1 MRLEHSF
8 IFPLPNGLHAR
19 PATRLQELANP
30 FQADI
35 RFLNRRSGREADA
48 KSVLSLVSADV
59 KHGDPCLLAFTGPE
73 ADAARDAF
81 IAFLAGGFLRCDEP
95 LVPAPA
101 PVGSAFLPRSLR
113 QAQPEDWLG
122 GAILC
127 PGIGWGK
134 ALVFGGLGPAPA
146 PQNQTAGEPRKE
158 VEEFRRAVESV
169 SADLDRAISQSA
181 NPQAR
186 GVLQAHRAML
196 RDSALAAKV
205 EALIAEGSTTAAQA
219 IVAAGEFFSA
229 TLRAAESLYL
239 RERALDISDVCHRLL
254 AAIGGQAATAATVSL
269 RGPTVCVAPNLTPG
283 QLLALDR
290 RYLQALVLGEAGAT
304 SHTIILARSFGIP
317 TLGGVPEAPQ
327 RLSSGQEVIVD
338 ANCGILI
345 PRVSPSVARHYQREQ
360 HAAELRQARWQTF
373 QHQPAVTSDGRR
385 IEVGANVASA
395 DEAARAFQSGAEG
408 IGLFRTEMLFLDRAC
423 APSEEEQ
430 TAVYSALAQAAAGR
444 SVIVRLFDI
453 GGDKP
458 APYLGLPQEKNPF
471 LGHRGVRLYS
481 DFAGL
486 VKTQLRAILRAAV
499 HGPLKIMVPMISR
512 AEEMRAV
519 KALLAEAREELV
531 AGAIRCERPVEL
543 GAMLEIPA
551 VAFAMPELCRDADF
565 FSIGT
570 NDLAQYFFA
579 ADRDNPKVAPMHSP
593 AHPAF
598 LRLLK
603 QLVVQA
609 HAQNRWVG
617 LCGGMAEIPALLP
630 ILLGLGLDE
639 ISLSIPRLGP
649 TKGAIRQLPDAACRV
664 VLNQALSSATEAEVG
679 RCLQAFRAGPG
690 GMPLLI
696 PQLVM
701 LDSDAR
707 TKGEVIRELVHAL
720 QLESRTSQPDLVEE
734 EIWLREESYSTGFG
748 RGFAIPH
755 CQSEHLSANTLA
767 VLKTREP
774 IDWGSLDN
782 QPVRNVLLL
791 AIRKDQADREHLK
804 VLARLSRLLMRDEFQ
819 DRLRTETNSES
830 LAVFIQ
836 ESIYE

>member
-1 MRLEHSF
+1 
-8 IFPLPNGLHAR
+8 
-19 PATRLQELANP
+19 
-30 FQADI
+30 
-35 RFLNRRSGREADA
+35 
-48 KSVLSLVSADV
+48 
-59 KHGDPCLLAFTGPE
+59 
-73 ADAARDAF
+73 
-81 IAFLAGGFLRCDEP
+81 
-95 LVPAPA
+95 
-101 PVGSAFLPRSLR
+101 
-113 QAQPEDWLG
+113 
-122 GAILC
+122 
-127 PGIGWGK
+127 
-134 ALVFGGLGPAPA
+134 
-146 PQNQTAGEPRKE
+146 
-158 VEEFRRAVESV
+158 
-169 SADLDRAISQSA
+169 
-181 NPQAR
+181 
-186 GVLQAHRAML
+186 
-196 RDSALAAKV
+196 
-205 EALIAEGSTTAAQA
+205 
-219 IVAAGEFFSA
+219 
-229 TLRAAESLYL
+229 
-239 RERALDISDVCHRLL
+239 
-254 AAIGGQAATAATVSL
+254 
-269 RGPTVCVAPNLTPG
+269 
-283 QLLALDR
+283 
-290 RYLQALVLGEAGAT
+290 
-304 SHTIILARSFGIP
+304 
-317 TLGGVPEAPQ
+317 
-327 RLSSGQEVIVD
+327 
-338 ANCGILI
+338 
-345 PRVSPSVARHYQREQ
+345 
-360 HAAELRQARWQTF
+360 
-373 QHQPAVTSDGRR
+373 
-385 IEVGANVASA
+385 
-395 DEAARAFQSGAEG
+395 
-408 IGLFRTEMLFLDRAC
+408 
-423 APSEEEQ
+423 
-430 TAVYSALAQAAAGR
+430 
-444 SVIVRLFDI
+444 
-453 GGDKP
+453 
-458 APYLGLPQEKNPF
+458 
-471 LGHRGVRLYS
+471 
-481 DFAGL
+481 
-486 VKTQLRAILRAAV
+486 
-499 HGPLKIMVPMISR
+499 
-512 AEEMRAV
+512 
-519 KALLAEAREELV
+519 
-531 AGAIRCERPVEL
+531 
-543 GAMLEIPA
+543 MLEIPA

-774 IDWGSLDN
+774 IGWGSLDN